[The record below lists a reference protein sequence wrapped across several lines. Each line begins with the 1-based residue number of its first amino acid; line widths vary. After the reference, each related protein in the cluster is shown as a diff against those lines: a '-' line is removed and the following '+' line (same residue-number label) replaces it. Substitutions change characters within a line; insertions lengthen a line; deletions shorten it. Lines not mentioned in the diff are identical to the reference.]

1 MRLMYIRCNVV
12 LHRRAVTA
20 SGDVEKS
27 FVGSAFTRGFF
38 GYFFRDISAVTSGI
52 QIENLL
58 HFGLI
63 RTIYIKHAT
72 M

>member
-27 FVGSAFTRGFF
+27 FVGSAFTRV
-38 GYFFRDISAVTSGI
+38 GYFFRDVSAVMTGI
-52 QIENLL
+52 QIQNLL

-63 RTIYIKHAT
+63 RTIYVKHAT